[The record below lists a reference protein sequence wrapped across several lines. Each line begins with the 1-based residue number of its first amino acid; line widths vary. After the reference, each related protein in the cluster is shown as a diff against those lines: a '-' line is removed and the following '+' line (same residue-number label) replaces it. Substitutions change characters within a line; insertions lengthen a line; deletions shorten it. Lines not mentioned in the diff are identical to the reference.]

1 MPAVY
6 RQDLPRRIVVWTCNA
21 CPAATC
27 EFTSDAGAVP
37 FACPLQMEAQ
47 WRRSR

>member
-37 FACPLQMEAQ
+37 SGCPLYMEPS